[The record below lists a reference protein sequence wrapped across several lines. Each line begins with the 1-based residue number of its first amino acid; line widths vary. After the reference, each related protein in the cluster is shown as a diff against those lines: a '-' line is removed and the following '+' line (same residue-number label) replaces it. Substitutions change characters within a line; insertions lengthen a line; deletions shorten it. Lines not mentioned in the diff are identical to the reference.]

1 MSAIALKVLKA
12 TWPYLVAAI
21 IGAAFVGWVQQVRL
35 NGVKATLT
43 VKQEEL
49 KTCTGA
55 NETNVATISSLTSER
70 DNAVKGCDAR
80 IRLKEKTMAKIRR
93 IDSLK
98 PGVTGNETNS
108 NSGGS
113 SSGDPILDGLNGV
126 YRLERTDSTD

>member
-1 MSAIALKVLKA
+1 MNAVALKVLRTA
-12 TWPYLVAAI
+12 WPYLVAAI
-21 IGAAFVGWVQQVRL
+21 IGAAFAGWVQQVRI

-49 KTCTGA
+49 KTCKGA
-55 NETNVATISSLTSER
+55 NETNVAAISSLTVER
-70 DNAVKGCDAR
+70 DNAVKACDVR
-80 IRLKEKTMAKIRR
+80 IRLKEKTMSKIRR

-113 SSGDPILDGLNGV
+113 NTGDPILDDLNGMFG
-126 YRLERTDSTD
+126 LERSDSKD

>member
-1 MSAIALKVLKA
+1 MNAIALKVLRVA
-12 TWPYLVAAI
+12 WPYLIAAI
-21 IGAAFVGWVQQVRL
+21 IGGAAVGWIQQMRL

-49 KTCTGA
+49 KTCKGA

-80 IRLKEKTMAKIRR
+80 IRLKEKTMSKIRR

-98 PGVTGNETNS
+98 PGVTGNEANS

-113 SSGDPILDGLNGV
+113 STGDPILDDLNGMFG
-126 YRLERTDSTD
+126 LERSDSKD